1 MRKKNL
7 VTALL
12 VASMLVGS
20 VGVTSTPAEA
30 KSKIKLS
37 SKSILLNGGASK
49 TITLKGTKKKVK
61 WTIVSGKKNIKLKN
75 KKKTSVKI
83 VGVKRGTAK
92 VQAKLGKKK
101 YICRVTV
108 RKSTPA
114 KTITV
119 TTADTQTAKAVHEA
133 FNTGNAVN
141 LKVKGS
147 KSSASKLMKQLASK
161 VGEYNKFDVVPQ
173 YVGGYNAD
181 YTSSVESADSGY
193 RLFQFD
199 SYDSQLYKYGL
210 LLVKDIINTFKQNA
224 VINEAKKNE
233 NVRNTEDFVRKDYVV
248 GTDNYKT
255 TFTEVTGIP
264 YDSTVVVNGSPSYSA
279 SLNYPDGQIAKSKS
293 LNLEEKQSYNLP
305 SNWDYMSWEH
315 NGETRKYSSNE
326 DVYLKRCGATKGDF
340 ENYRIFNPWIVGYE
354 LKLSDVTFHYVES
367 ETGVDVYSP
376 KIYIK
381 PDEEDKYYDLPQDW
395 YYLTYKD
402 DTGKI
407 QYYTDDT
414 YFVLSQEE
422 ADDEDYANY
431 TLNFDW
437 EGYDSHMEATKKVKF
452 SDVTF
457 HYEPLTVD
465 TAPVDQAIEK
475 KIRARVEQSSGYGA
489 DSYVARKKR
498 PYETTEFYKFSQ
510 AEQQYY
516 VSRAFHHTTT
526 WCGYD
531 KKSYSGDGLRGIK
544 AMLKHGW
551 WGKCS
556 GYAAMEETMYRL
568 FGISDYM
575 TIDCK
580 ECNHAWTAVRV
591 TNARG
596 ERAWLTNDYAMSEI
610 GLDKPFRH
618 YHDGKKHPKKVYE
631 NFVFA
636 K

>member
-7 VTALL
+7 VTAVL

-20 VGVTSTPAEA
+20 LGVTSTPADA

-37 SKSILLNGGASK
+37 TKSVSLNGGASK
-49 TITLKGTKKKVK
+49 TIKIKGTKKKVK
-61 WTIVSGKKNIKLKN
+61 WSVVRGKKNIKLKN

-108 RKSTPA
+108 RKTTPA
-114 KTITV
+114 KTITI
-119 TTADTQTAKAVHEA
+119 TTADTQTAEVVHNA
-133 FNTGNAVN
+133 LNTGKAVN

-147 KSSASKLMKQLASK
+147 KSSASKLMKQLSSK

-173 YVGGYNAD
+173 YDGGFNPN

-193 RLFQFD
+193 RIFQFD

-233 NVRNTEDFVRKDYVV
+233 NVRNTENLVRKEYAV
-248 GTDNYKT
+248 GTYNYAS
-255 TFTEVTGIP
+255 TFTEITGIP
-264 YDSTVVVNGSPSYSA
+264 YEDYLKTT
-279 SLNYPDGQIAKSKS
+279 IAKSKT
-293 LNLEEKQSYNLP
+293 LKCYEEYD
-305 SNWDYMSWEH
+305 WR
-315 NGETRKYSSNE
+315 GEYDSS
-326 DVYLKRCGATKGDF
+326 DVYTLPNDYYYITFKDENGNTQYWYDDVVLLYNQYNESIRAEKG
-340 ENYRIFNPWIVGYE
+340 NYDNYSLGQVFYNSVNY
-354 LKLSDVTFHYVES
+354 LNYSKL
-367 ETGVDVYSP
+367 
-376 KIYIK
+376 
-381 PDEEDKYYDLPQDW
+381 
-395 YYLTYKD
+395 
-402 DTGKI
+402 
-407 QYYTDDT
+407 
-414 YFVLSQEE
+414 
-422 ADDEDYANY
+422 
-431 TLNFDW
+431 
-437 EGYDSHMEATKKVKF
+437 

-465 TAPVDQAIEK
+465 TAPVEQAIEK
-475 KIRARVEQSSGYGA
+475 KVKADVELRSGYGDKA
-489 DSYVARKKR
+489 YVAREKR
-498 PYETTEFYKFSQ
+498 PYEITEFYELSQ

-516 VSRAFHHTTT
+516 VSLAFHHTTT
-526 WCGYD
+526 WCGYN
-531 KKSYSGDGLRGIK
+531 KKSFSGDGLRGIK

-568 FGISDYM
+568 FGISDDDYM

-580 ECNHAWTAVRV
+580 ECNHAWTCVRV

-596 ERAWLTNDYAMSEI
+596 ERAWVTNDYGI
-610 GLDKPFRH
+610 GGYAYEKPFRH
-618 YHDGKKHPKKVYE
+618 YHDGKKHCGKE
-631 NFVFA
+631 WHCDDFIFA

>member
-7 VTALL
+7 VTAVL

-20 VGVTSTPAEA
+20 LGVTSTPADA

-37 SKSILLNGGASK
+37 TTRVSLNGGASK
-49 TITLKGTKKKVK
+49 TIKIKGTKKKVK
-61 WTIVSGKKNIKLKN
+61 WSVVSGKKNIKLKN
-75 KKKTSVKI
+75 KKKTSVKV

-114 KTITV
+114 KTITI
-119 TTADTQTAKAVHEA
+119 TTADTQTAEVVHNA
-133 FNTGNAVN
+133 LNTGKAVN

-147 KSSASKLMKQLASK
+147 KSSASKLMKQLANK

-173 YVGGYNAD
+173 YEGGFNPN
-181 YTSSVESADSGY
+181 YTTSVESADSGY
-193 RLFQFD
+193 RIFHFD

-210 LLVKDIINTFKQNA
+210 LLVKDIINIFKRNA
-224 VINEAKKNE
+224 VIYEDKKNE
-233 NVRNTEDFVRKDYVV
+233 EVRNTEDLVRKEYAV

-264 YDSTVVVNGSPSYSA
+264 YDSTIIVNGSPSYSA
-279 SLNYPDGQIAKSKS
+279 DLNYKDGQTAKP
-293 LNLEEKQSYNLP
+293 KQQTL
-305 SNWDYMSWEH
+305 
-315 NGETRKYSSNE
+315 
-326 DVYLKRCGATKGDF
+326 
-340 ENYRIFNPWIVGYE
+340 
-354 LKLSDVTFHYVES
+354 
-367 ETGVDVYSP
+367 
-376 KIYIK
+376 
-381 PDEEDKYYDLPQDW
+381 YYDSYVKLANTWSLPQDYYYVTCSIDGKKYTETEEVKW
-395 YYLTYKD
+395 YLDRTKYNTESDLDNPSNYYMYCNTGSD
-402 DTGKI
+402 D
-407 QYYTDDT
+407 
-414 YFVLSQEE
+414 LSRV
-422 ADDEDYANY
+422 
-431 TLNFDW
+431 NF
-437 EGYDSHMEATKKVKF
+437 E
-452 SDVTF
+452 DVTF

-465 TAPVDQAIEK
+465 TAPVEQAIEK
-475 KIRARVEQSSGYGA
+475 KVRADVELRSGYGDKA
-489 DSYVARKKR
+489 YVAREKR
-498 PYETTEFYKFSQ
+498 PYEITEFYELSQ

-516 VSRAFHHTTT
+516 VSLAFHHTTT
-526 WCGYD
+526 WCGYN
-531 KKSYSGDGLRGIK
+531 KKSYSGDGLSGIK
-544 AMLKHGW
+544 AMLKHSW

-575 TIDCK
+575 TIECK

-591 TNARG
+591 KNARG